1 MNNLRSLEQDRAKFA
16 YNVVSDVK
24 GKSKEIQKK
33 FSSYVKNSPVLILS
47 NGLSQTLAFY
57 LSKMKIK
64 SDVEYKSVKS
74 ELEKPDGFENKSER
88 IAYGYLYYYIS
99 KWLAEESNCGRGLT
113 NGKDPLKF
121 VMEDA
126 DVTKVM
132 QVTQETIML
141 LNWMRRFADA
151 MLEKEE

>member
-1 MNNLRSLEQDRAKFA
+1 
-16 YNVVSDVK
+16 
-24 GKSKEIQKK
+24 
-33 FSSYVKNSPVLILS
+33 
-47 NGLSQTLAFY
+47 
-57 LSKMKIK
+57 
-64 SDVEYKSVKS
+64 
-74 ELEKPDGFENKSER
+74 
-88 IAYGYLYYYIS
+88 
-99 KWLAEESNCGRGLT
+99 LT

-141 LNWMRRFADA
+141 LNWMKRFADA